1 MVKAIFISLNSYT
14 ALFVLEEHLD
24 GYMRGYFENETVISN
39 YIIVESRHK
48 YSVYAITSYCRDTA
62 IWL

>member
-24 GYMRGYFENETVISN
+24 GYMRVYFENEMVISH

-48 YSVYAITSYCRDTA
+48 HFVYAI
-62 IWL
+62 